1 MRLRF
6 LGTGTSSGV
15 PAIGCSCAVC
25 TSDDPRDSRLRT
37 SACLEFTDAAGQDR
51 AILIDAGPDLRQQAL
66 AAGLTRCDAVLLT
79 HHHVDHCFG
88 LDELRRFNVLMD
100 APIDVL
106 GEAATL
112 KAVRRVY
119 AHIFDKASNVQD
131 SFVATLIAREIYAGE
146 PFDLY
151 GVSVTPIRLLHGRM
165 PVLGFRFDRAD
176 DPTGESGGAGMPRSG
191 VLPLAYCTDVSSIP
205 PETWPALEG
214 LSVLVLDALRSR
226 HHPTHLTLAQAEN
239 IAGRVGADRTFFV
252 HMSHDL
258 AHAATDAALSDGV
271 HLAYDGLVVE

>member
-15 PAIGCSCAVC
+15 PAIGCSCPVC
-25 TSDDPRDSRLRT
+25 TSGDPRDRRLRT

-51 AILIDAGPDLRQQAL
+51 VILIDAGPDLRQQAL

-88 LDELRRFNVLMD
+88 LDELRRFNVLMGG
-100 APIDVL
+100 PIDVL

-131 SFVATLIAREIYAGE
+131 SFIATLIAREIHAGE
-146 PFDLY
+146 SFDLH
-151 GVSVTPIRLLHGRM
+151 GVRVTPIRLLHGRM
-165 PVLGFRFDRAD
+165 PVLGFRFDPAG
-176 DPTGESGGAGMPRSG
+176 PGLSGGS
-191 VLPLAYCTDVSSIP
+191 VLPLAYCTDVSAIP
-205 PETWPALEG
+205 PETWPRLDG
-214 LSVLVLDALRSR
+214 LSVLVLDALRHR

>member
-15 PAIGCSCAVC
+15 PAIGCRCAVC
-25 TSDDPRDSRLRT
+25 TSDDPRDRRLRT
-37 SACLEFTDAAGQDR
+37 SACLEFTDPEGRDR
-51 AILIDAGPDLRQQAL
+51 VILIDAGPDLRRQAL
-66 AAGLTRCDAVLLT
+66 DADLTRCDAVLLT

-88 LDELRRFNVLMD
+88 LDELRRFNVLMGG
-100 APIDVL
+100 PIDVL

-112 KAVRRVY
+112 KALRRVY

-131 SFVATLIAREIYAGE
+131 SFIATLIAREIHAGE
-146 PFDLY
+146 PFDLF
-151 GVSVTPIRLLHGRM
+151 GVRVTPIRLLHGRM
-165 PVLGFRFDRAD
+165 PVLGFRFDDA
-176 DPTGESGGAGMPRSG
+176 GASGGPGAPRGG
-191 VLPLAYCTDVSSIP
+191 VLPLAYCTDVSAIP
-205 PETWPALEG
+205 PETWPRLEG
-214 LSVLVLDALRSR
+214 LSVLVLDALRHR

-258 AHAATDAALSDGV
+258 SHAETDAALSDGV
-271 HLAYDGLVVE
+271 RLAYDGLVVE